1 MMNYEKYIDHTL
13 LKPETTRDQID
24 RIIEEAKTYHFKSV
38 CVNPTHVEYAAQQL
52 EGSDVLVCTVIGFP
66 LGASTTETKAF
77 ETRDAI
83 AKGADEID
91 MVINIGALKDGRDD
105 DVQRDIA
112 AVVEAA
118 QGHTVKVIIETV
130 LLTDEEKVKASEL
143 SKAAGAHFMKTSTGF
158 AGGGATP
165 EDVKLMKDTVG
176 DALEVKASGGVRNL
190 DDFKA
195 MLDAGATRV
204 GASAGVQIMQGLEAD
219 TDY

>member
-1 MMNYEKYIDHTL
+1 
-13 LKPETTRDQID
+13 QID

-105 DVQRDIA
+105 DVQRDIE

-118 QGHTVKVIIETV
+118 QGYTVKVIIETV

-143 SKAAGAHFMKTSTGF
+143 SKAAGAHFVKTSTGF

-204 GASAGVQIMQGLEAD
+204 GASAGVQIMQGLEVE

>member
-13 LKPETTRDQID
+13 LKPETTRDQIN

-105 DVQRDIA
+105 DVQRDIE

-143 SKAAGAHFMKTSTGF
+143 SKAAGAHFVKTSTGF

-176 DALEVKASGGVRNL
+176 DALAVKASGGVRNL

>member
-1 MMNYEKYIDHTL
+1 MNYEKYIDHTL
-13 LKPETTRDQID
+13 LKPETTRAQID

-130 LLTDEEKVKASEL
+130 LLTDDEKVKASEL
-143 SKAAGAHFMKTSTGF
+143 SKAAGAHFVKTSTGF

-204 GASAGVQIMQGLEAD
+204 GASAGVQIMQGLEVE